1 LIFAQKGIN
10 VDDFPPNSHTS
21 KETAPK
27 KQKEETS
34 EKVPIEK
41 VISGNVIRRKKP
53 LGTRIKETFI
63 LGDGQSVLQ
72 YIMAEVVIP
81 ATKDL
86 IADTATS
93 AVERMLFG
101 DQHNYGRRH
110 HRSSRS
116 RPQGDNYTRYTQVSK
131 KRPPWEDDRRPS
143 RETSRR
149 RPANDFQE
157 IILETRAEC
166 AEVIDQM
173 FDLTEKYETAT
184 VADLYDLIGV
194 DSNYTDDKWGW
205 YDVRDFNIRR
215 ISNGYLLDIPRPE
228 PLK

>member
-1 LIFAQKGIN
+1 M
-10 VDDFPPNSHTS
+10 DDFPPNSHSS
-21 KETAPK
+21 KEPVAPK
-27 KQKEETS
+27 AVGEEKI
-34 EKVPIEK
+34 EKVPIDK
-41 VISGNVIRRKKP
+41 VISGKVIRRKKP
-53 LGTRIKETFI
+53 LGTRLKETFI
-63 LGDGQSVLQ
+63 LGDGQSVMH
-72 YIMAEVVIP
+72 YIMAEVIVP

-101 DQHNYGRRH
+101 ESHHYGRRG
-110 HRSSRS
+110 RRSSSRS
-116 RPQGDNYTRYTQVSK
+116 QSDNYTRYTQVSK
-131 KRPPWEDDRRPS
+131 KQRPPWENDRRPS
-143 RETSRR
+143 RDNIRR

-166 AEVIDQM
+166 EEVIEQM

-184 VADLYDLIGV
+184 VADLYDLIGTE
-194 DSNYTDDKWGW
+194 SSYTDDKWGW
-205 YDVRDFNIRR
+205 YDVKDFNIRR